1 MSNPEERG
9 RRTAYVHFRDI
20 TTRWMDNDVYRHVN
34 NVTYYSFFDTG
45 VNQLAIEAGELDISS
60 SPIIALVVETQ
71 CRYFSSITF
80 PDMVQVGVRVA
91 HIGNSSV
98 RYEIGVFRNTEE
110 WACAEGH
117 LVHVYVRRD
126 TYRPT
131 PIPTSTRA
139 FLEALRLRAA
149 T

>member
-60 SPIIALVVETQ
+60 SPIIALVRKETPRL
-71 CRYFSSITF
+71 CRGGSRSLTN
-80 PDMVQVGVRVA
+80 PGV
-91 HIGNSSV
+91 H
-98 RYEIGVFRNTEE
+98 
-110 WACAEGH
+110 
-117 LVHVYVRRD
+117 
-126 TYRPT
+126 P
-131 PIPTSTRA
+131 
-139 FLEALRLRAA
+139 
-149 T
+149 